1 MLVINL
7 STLLEN
13 TMRHLSFK
21 FAMLSLA
28 LMAMVGCSKEQSSLE
43 IQDIPGKA
51 KILGSFSYD
60 AGQGYSNGVYVQLIK
75 PAANVKVVV
84 KVDNSSLSP
93 NGKATGYTYYETTTD
108 EQGAYEVQV
117 PAVDKGT
124 IVMVAP
130 EPFFETYTK
139 VVSVDNGTPVSEKE
153 EKLYKIS
160 PETRNVT
167 PNDIQIFDAKYT
179 DQERDIEEPYK
190 YNSTFVVKVGKPIC
204 EKEYDYNSGSY
215 TIEKKYGPA
224 VGQDVVV
231 KVGDYYYGAT
241 ADSEGCATFV
251 IPSEKKAW
259 STSVQIGALAY
270 TGKFTYYAETYDYYG
285 EREVTEHKIPGTFEQ
300 SGSDAVQSVTFKGI
314 DGVPA
319 PVVKVRMLFRPFEG
333 EETYGYSAYDWNYLS
348 W

>member
-1 MLVINL
+1 MKNIGL
-7 STLLEN
+7 
-13 TMRHLSFK
+13 K
-21 FAMLSLA
+21 FAA
-28 LMAMVGCSKEQSSLE
+28 LLLTVVAMVGCSKEQSSLD

-51 KILGSFSYD
+51 KVLGSFSYD
-60 AGQGYSNGVYVQLIK
+60 AGQGYSNGMYVQLIK
-75 PAANVKVVV
+75 PAANIKVVV
-84 KVDNSSLSP
+84 KVSNASLSP
-93 NGKATGYTYYETTTD
+93 NGNATGYTYYETVTN

-124 IVMVAP
+124 TIVIAP
-130 EPFFETYTK
+130 DPFFDTYAK
-139 VVSVDNGTPVSEKE
+139 VVSVEDGTPVYEKE
-153 EKLYKIS
+153 EKLYKIA
-160 PETRNVT
+160 PETRSVT
-167 PNDIQIFDAKYT
+167 PNDIQIFDAQYT

-190 YNSTFVVKVGKPIC
+190 YNSTFVVKVGKPVC
-204 EKEYDYNSGSY
+204 EKEYDHYSASY
-215 TIEKKYGPA
+215 TVEKKYGPA

-259 STSVQIGALAY
+259 STSVQIDALAY

-300 SGSDAVQSVTFKGI
+300 SNSDAVQSVTFRGI

-319 PVVKVRMLFRPFEG
+319 PVVKVRMLFKPFEG
-333 EETYGYSAYDWNYLS
+333 EETYGYSVYDWNYLS

>member
-1 MLVINL
+1 MKNIGLKFA
-7 STLLEN
+7 TLLL
-13 TMRHLSFK
+13 TVV
-21 FAMLSLA
+21 
-28 LMAMVGCSKEQSSLE
+28 AMVGCSKEQSSLD

-51 KILGSFSYD
+51 KVLGSFSYD
-60 AGQGYSNGVYVQLIK
+60 AGQGYSNGMYVQLIK
-75 PAANVKVVV
+75 PAANIKVVV
-84 KVDNSSLSP
+84 KVSNASLSP
-93 NGKATGYTYYETTTD
+93 NGNATGYTYYETVTN

-124 IVMVAP
+124 TIVIAP
-130 EPFFETYTK
+130 DPFFDTYAK
-139 VVSVDNGTPVSEKE
+139 VVSVEDGTPVYEKE
-153 EKLYKIS
+153 EKLYKIA
-160 PETRNVT
+160 PETRSVT
-167 PNDIQIFDAKYT
+167 PNDIQIFDAQYT

-190 YNSTFVVKVGKPIC
+190 YNSTFVVKVGKPVC
-204 EKEYDYNSGSY
+204 EKEYDHYSASY
-215 TIEKKYGPA
+215 TVEKKYGPA

-259 STSVQIGALAY
+259 STSVQIDALAY

-300 SGSDAVQSVTFKGI
+300 SSSDAVQSVTFRGI

-319 PVVKVRMLFRPFEG
+319 PVVKVRMQFKPFEG
-333 EETYGYSAYDWNYLS
+333 EDTYGYSVYDWNYLS